1 MKDFL
6 KTALIFAGGAAVG
19 AAVAMFLTPES
30 GEEMRKD
37 ARRIAGEAK
46 KRLADYY
53 EQLKEN
59 IEAEISKPQ
68 ASEETEAIE
77 EKA

>member
-19 AAVAMFLTPES
+19 AAVAMFLAPES
-30 GEEMRKD
+30 GEELRKD
-37 ARRIAGEAK
+37 ARRIAKETK
-46 KRLADYY
+46 KRIADYY
-53 EQLKEN
+53 EQIKEN
-59 IEAEISKPQ
+59 IEAEINKPQ
-68 ASEETEAIE
+68 AVEETEAIE

>member
-19 AAVAMFLTPES
+19 AAVAMFLAPES
-30 GEEMRKD
+30 GEELRKD
-37 ARRIAGEAK
+37 ARRIAKEAK
-46 KRLADYY
+46 KRIADYY
-53 EQLKEN
+53 EQIKEN
-59 IEAEISKPQ
+59 IEAEINKPQ
-68 ASEETEAIE
+68 AVEETEAIE